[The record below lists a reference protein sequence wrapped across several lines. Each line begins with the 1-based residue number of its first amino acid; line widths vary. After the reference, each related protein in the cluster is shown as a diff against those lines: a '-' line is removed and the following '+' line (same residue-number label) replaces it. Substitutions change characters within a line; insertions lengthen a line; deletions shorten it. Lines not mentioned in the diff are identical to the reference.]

1 MPADARCMLFT
12 WKVMNGRKCHM
23 LRQVMES
30 VLLDLQDSWTVQV
43 LNLCGAGGIG
53 FLNNRLPSVRR
64 SLTDSA
70 VVSVLS
76 SMKDHISLLCMSQP
90 DCWFKLQHYVNDSSL
105 CRCYAIMLIGKI
117 R

>member
-1 MPADARCMLFT
+1 MQSTTKYVARYILQLPRSASGVCGYIEAGFKPIQARADARCMLFT

-53 FLNNRLPSVRR
+53 FLNNRLFSVQR
-64 SLTDSA
+64 SLTDCA
-70 VVSVLS
+70 VATTGL
-76 SMKDHISLLCMSQP
+76 K
-90 DCWFKLQHYVNDSSL
+90 F
-105 CRCYAIMLIGKI
+105 A
-117 R
+117 